1 MKLKTLDILKTLEA
15 TANILQ
21 WDGENI
27 EILLIGGA
35 AGMLTGQLPA
45 HRVTQ
50 DCDVMDFTPKEAQK
64 AVLDAA
70 AQVSQEKGLPE
81 HWLSTQAMDSLNV
94 LPDGW
99 QSRRIHIASFGKLSV
114 YAVSRLDLLAMKFY
128 ANRPQDRQDIIEM
141 KPSPEEIEY
150 IRKYLDMLRVPS
162 RRTDLDQVVSAFKLV
177 DAMENLFYGN
187 R

>member
-1 MKLKTLDILKTLEA
+1 MRLQTSDILKILKA
-15 TANILQ
+15 TADNLH

-35 AGMLTGQLPA
+35 AGMLTGQLSA

-50 DCDVMDFTPKEAQK
+50 DCDVMNFRPQEAQN

-70 AQVSQEKGLPE
+70 EQTAKTEGLPE
-81 HWLSTQAMDSLNV
+81 QWLSTQAMDTLV
-94 LPDGW
+94 ILPNGW
-99 QSRRIHIASFGKLSV
+99 HARRIHIETFGKLSI

-150 IRKYLDMLRVPS
+150 VRKYLDMLRVPS
-162 RRTDLDQVVSAFKLV
+162 RQADLDQVVSAFKLV
-177 DAMENLFYGN
+177 DAIEDMFYGG